1 MNADQAKAVAEV
13 IGQGLQGEW
22 MHTYKAINAVPD
34 AKKDY
39 KPEANSRSAWDLAQ
53 HIAMCDVGFLHAV
66 AANSFSVFPAKAMR
80 KTIPDLANWYKHG
93 DARRRSKRCWRS
105 TAITCRQIVESFGMK
120 LPSVNYL
127 MFCNNHMIHHR
138 GQLTT
143 YIRPM
148 GGKVPAMYGGSF
160 DAKSAARQQFHTD

>member
-1 MNADQAKAVAEV
+1 MTADQAKAIAEV

-34 AKKDY
+34 DKKDF

-66 AANSFSVFPAKAMR
+66 AANSFSVFPAKTSA
-80 KTIPDLANWYKHG
+80 KTIPELADWYKHEMPKALEKVLALDG
-93 DARRRSKRCWRS
+93 NHL
-105 TAITCRQIVESFGMK
+105 TQTVEAFGMK

-143 YIRPM
+143 YLRPM
-148 GGKVPAMYGGSF
+148 GGKVPAMYGESF
-160 DAKSAARQQFHTD
+160 DEKYAG

>member
-1 MNADQAKAVAEV
+1 MTADQAKAIAEV

-34 AKKDY
+34 AKKDF
-39 KPEANSRSAWDLAQ
+39 KPETNSRSAWELAK
-53 HIAMCDVGFLHAV
+53 HIAICDVGFLHAV
-66 AANSFSVFPAKAMR
+66 AANSFSVFPAKSSAQ
-80 KTIPDLANWYKHG
+80 TIPELADWYKHEMAKALERVLALDG
-93 DARRRSKRCWRS
+93 NHLS
-105 TAITCRQIVESFGMK
+105 QPVEAFGMK

-143 YIRPM
+143 YLRPM
-148 GGKVPAMYGGSF
+148 GGKVPAMYGESF
-160 DAKSAARQQFHTD
+160 DEKFSG

>member
-1 MNADQAKAVAEV
+1 MTADQAKAVAEV

-34 AKKDY
+34 AKKDF
-39 KPEANSRSAWDLAQ
+39 KPETNSRSAWDLAQ

-66 AANSFSVFPAKAMR
+66 AANSFSVFPAKCSA
-80 KTIPDLANWYKHG
+80 KTIPELADWYKHEMAKALEKVLALDG
-93 DARRRSKRCWRS
+93 NHLSQ
-105 TAITCRQIVESFGMK
+105 TVEAFGMK
-120 LPSVNYL
+120 LPSATYL

-148 GGKVPAMYGGSF
+148 GGKVPAMYGESF
-160 DAKSAARQQFHTD
+160 DEKFSG

>member
-1 MNADQAKAVAEV
+1 MKADQAKTVAEV

-34 AKKDY
+34 GKKDY
-39 KPEANSRSAWDLAQ
+39 KPAGDSRSAWDLAY
-53 HIAMCDVGFLHAV
+53 HLAVCDVGFLNAV
-66 AANSFSVFPAKAMR
+66 ATNSFAAFPEKCDA
-80 KTIPDLANWYKHG
+80 KTIPELADWYKHEMPKG
-93 DARRRSKRCWRS
+93 LERVLALDGNHLSQ
-105 TAITCRQIVESFGMK
+105 TVEAFGMK
-120 LPSVNYL
+120 LPSVTYL

-148 GGKVPAMYGGSF
+148 GGKVPAMYGPSF
-160 DAKSAARQQFHTD
+160 DEQPGA

>member
-1 MNADQAKAVAEV
+1 MTADQAKAIAEV

-34 AKKDY
+34 AKKDF
-39 KPEANSRSAWDLAQ
+39 KPETNSRSAWDLAQ
-53 HIAMCDVGFLHAV
+53 HIAICDVGFLHAV
-66 AANSFSVFPAKAMR
+66 AANSFSVFPAKSSA
-80 KTIPDLANWYKHG
+80 KTIPELADWYKHEMAKALERVLALDG
-93 DARRRSKRCWRS
+93 NHLSQ
-105 TAITCRQIVESFGMK
+105 TVEAFGMK

-143 YIRPM
+143 YLRPM
-148 GGKVPAMYGGSF
+148 GSKVPAMYGESF
-160 DAKSAARQQFHTD
+160 DEKFSG

>member
-1 MNADQAKAVAEV
+1 MTADQAKAIAEV

-34 AKKDY
+34 AKKDF
-39 KPEANSRSAWDLAQ
+39 KPETNSRSAWELAK

-66 AANSFSVFPAKAMR
+66 AANSFSVFPAKSSAQ
-80 KTIPDLANWYKHG
+80 TIPELADWYKHEMAKALERVLALDG
-93 DARRRSKRCWRS
+93 NHLSQ
-105 TAITCRQIVESFGMK
+105 TVEAFGMK
-120 LPSVNYL
+120 LLSVNYL

-143 YIRPM
+143 YLRPM
-148 GGKVPAMYGGSF
+148 GGKVPAMYGESF
-160 DAKSAARQQFHTD
+160 DEKFSG

>member
-1 MNADQAKAVAEV
+1 MNADQSKAVAEV

-39 KPEANSRSAWDLAQ
+39 KPETNSRSAWELAQ

-66 AANSFSVFPAKAMR
+66 AANSFSVFPAKTSA
-80 KTIPDLANWYKHG
+80 KTIPELADWYKHEMPKALEKVLALDG
-93 DARRRSKRCWRS
+93 NHLS
-105 TAITCRQIVESFGMK
+105 QIVEAFGMK
-120 LPSVNYL
+120 LPSVTYM

-143 YIRPM
+143 YLRPM
-148 GGKVPAMYGGSF
+148 GGKVPAMYGESF
-160 DAKSAARQQFHTD
+160 DEKFSG

>member
-1 MNADQAKAVAEV
+1 MTADQAKAIAEV

-34 AKKDY
+34 DKKDF

-66 AANSFSVFPAKAMR
+66 AANSFSVFPAKPSA
-80 KTIPDLANWYKHG
+80 KTIPELADWYKHEMAKALEKVLALDG
-93 DARRRSKRCWRS
+93 NHLSQ
-105 TAITCRQIVESFGMK
+105 TVEAFGMK

-143 YIRPM
+143 YLRPM

-160 DAKSAARQQFHTD
+160 DENFAG

>member
-1 MNADQAKAVAEV
+1 MKPDQAKAVAEV

-39 KPEANSRSAWDLAQ
+39 KPEANSRTAWDLAH
-53 HIAMCDVGFLHAV
+53 HIAICDVGFLHAV
-66 AANSFSVFPAKAMR
+66 AANSFSVFPAKCSA
-80 KTIPDLANWYKHG
+80 TSIPELADWYKHEMPKALEKVLALDG
-93 DARRRSKRCWRS
+93 IHLS
-105 TAITCRQIVESFGMK
+105 QIVEAFGMK
-120 LPSVNYL
+120 LPSATYL

-143 YIRPM
+143 YIRPA

-160 DAKSAARQQFHTD
+160 DEKMGG

>member
-13 IGQGLQGEW
+13 IGQNLQGEW
-22 MHTYKAINAVPD
+22 MHTYKAINALPE

-39 KPEANSRSAWDLAQ
+39 KPETNSRTAWDLAH
-53 HIAMCDVGFLHAV
+53 HIAICDVGFLHAV
-66 AANSFSVFPAKAMR
+66 AANSFSVFPAKCDA
-80 KTIPDLANWYKHG
+80 KSIPELADWYKKEMPKALEKVLALDGNHL
-93 DARRRSKRCWRS
+93 SK
-105 TAITCRQIVESFGMK
+105 TVEAFGVMK
-120 LPSVNYL
+120 LASVNYL

-160 DAKSAARQQFHTD
+160 DEKMGG

>member
-1 MNADQAKAVAEV
+1 MKADQAKAVAEV

-34 AKKDY
+34 AKKDH
-39 KPEANSRSAWDLAQ
+39 KPEANSRSAWDLAH
-53 HIAMCDVGFLHAV
+53 HIAVCDVGFLHAV
-66 AANSFSVFPAKAMR
+66 AANDFGVFPAKTEA
-80 KTIPDLANWYKHG
+80 KSIPELADWYKREMPKALEKVLALDGAHLG
-93 DARRRSKRCWRS
+93 Q
-105 TAITCRQIVESFGMK
+105 TVEAFGMK

-143 YIRPM
+143 YLRPM

-160 DAKSAARQQFHTD
+160 DEKYPG

>member
-1 MNADQAKAVAEV
+1 MTADQAKAIAEV

-34 AKKDY
+34 AKKDF
-39 KPEANSRSAWDLAQ
+39 KPETNSRSAWELAK

-66 AANSFSVFPAKAMR
+66 AANSFSVFPAKSSAQ
-80 KTIPDLANWYKHG
+80 TIPELADWYKHEMAKALERVLALDG
-93 DARRRSKRCWRS
+93 NHLSQ
-105 TAITCRQIVESFGMK
+105 TVEAFGMK

-143 YIRPM
+143 YLRPM
-148 GGKVPAMYGGSF
+148 GGKVPAMYGESF
-160 DAKSAARQQFHTD
+160 DEKFSG

>member
-1 MNADQAKAVAEV
+1 MTADQAKAIAEV

-34 AKKDY
+34 DRKDF

-66 AANSFSVFPAKAMR
+66 AANSFSVFPAKPSA
-80 KTIPDLANWYKHG
+80 KTIPELADWYKHEMAKG
-93 DARRRSKRCWRS
+93 LEKVLALDGNHLSQ
-105 TAITCRQIVESFGMK
+105 TVEAFGMK

-143 YIRPM
+143 YLRPM

-160 DAKSAARQQFHTD
+160 DEKISG

>member
-39 KPEANSRSAWDLAQ
+39 KPETNSRSAWDLAQ
-53 HIAMCDVGFLHAV
+53 HIAMCDVGFLQAV
-66 AANSFSVFPAKAMR
+66 AANSFSGFPAKTSA
-80 KTIPDLANWYKHG
+80 KTIPELADWYKHEMPKALEKVLALDG
-93 DARRRSKRCWRS
+93 HHLS
-105 TAITCRQIVESFGMK
+105 QIVEAFGMK
-120 LPSVNYL
+120 LPAVTYL

-143 YIRPM
+143 YIRPT

-160 DAKSAARQQFHTD
+160 DEKMGG